1 MLDFKA
7 MKPLFSFLHVP
18 INPKNHWSNFVGW
31 TMVEC
36 LHKQVFKK
44 MKEVNIAVIFAIFK
58 ITMSF
63 NVFVAMDAPF
73 HMKLFE
79 IWLWRTLEAFH
90 ISRH

>member
-1 MLDFKA
+1 
-7 MKPLFSFLHVP
+7 
-18 INPKNHWSNFVGW
+18 
-31 TMVEC
+31 MVEC

-90 ISRH
+90 ISRHWNFQTNKYYKGASVGISERWTNLFHRLF